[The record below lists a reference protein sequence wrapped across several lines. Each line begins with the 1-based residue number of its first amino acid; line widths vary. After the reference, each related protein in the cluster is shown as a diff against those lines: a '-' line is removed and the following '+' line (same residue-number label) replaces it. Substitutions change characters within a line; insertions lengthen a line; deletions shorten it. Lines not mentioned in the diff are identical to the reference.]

1 VQWRF
6 ALKKLLYIVLD
17 GVGDLPIK
25 ELGGKTPLEA
35 ADTPN
40 MDKLA
45 WKGKG
50 GYVYTVGEGVAP
62 ESDIAVISILGYDAH
77 KYYTGR
83 GPLESY
89 AEGLEVKDG
98 DLAYRVNFATKD
110 LNSNKIIDRRVGRNL
125 TTDEATKLAEEINK
139 KVKLT
144 SEPATFR
151 FKNTIGH
158 RGVLVIRRKDGRLS
172 GEVTNTDPAYAKE
185 GVFGVAKEKFENF
198 PLKCEPVPEH
208 RDSEEAKIAALLTNE
223 FTEKSAAVLNES
235 AVNRK
240 RAKEGKLVANL
251 ILSRDAGDRLPK
263 FPKLNKVY
271 NKNFGCFVEMP
282 VERGIALL
290 TGMEIVDLPLPS
302 GDLKKDYILRS
313 KKVLSAIGDF
323 DCLYIHI
330 KGPDEP
336 AHDGDFIKK
345 KESIELIDKYFF
357 GEILPKLDIKN
368 TIIAI
373 TADHSTPCKIKAHSA
388 DPVPLIVTGGGV
400 SSNGLKVFGESEC
413 RKGSLGKLI
422 GPQIMPYLMKLL

>member
-1 VQWRF
+1 M
-6 ALKKLLYIVLD
+6 LKKLLYVILD
-17 GVGDLPIK
+17 GLGDLPIEK
-25 ELGGKTPLEA
+25 LDGKTPLEA

-45 WKGKG
+45 RQARA
-50 GYVYTVGEGVAP
+50 GYVYTVGEGIAP
-62 ESDIAVISILGYDAH
+62 ESDIGVISILGYDAH

-89 AEGLEVKDG
+89 AEKLQVNDG

-110 LNSNKIIDRRVGRNL
+110 LNSGRIIDRRVGRNL
-125 TTDEATKLAEEINK
+125 TTEEATELAREINE

-144 SEPATFR
+144 SVPASFR

-158 RGVLVIRRKDGRLS
+158 RGVLVIKREGGKLS
-172 GEVTNTDPAYAKE
+172 AEVTNTDPAYAKE
-185 GVFGVAKEKFENF
+185 GVFGVAKAKFEKVL
-198 PLKCEPVPEH
+198 LKCEPVPEQ
-208 RDSEEAKIAALLTNE
+208 RDSEEAKVSAALTNE
-223 FTEKSAAVLNES
+223 FTEKSTAVLNGS
-235 AVNRK
+235 PVNKK
-240 RAKEGKLVANL
+240 RAEQGKLVANL

-263 FPKLNKVY
+263 FPKLSELFK
-271 NKNFGCFVEMP
+271 KRFGCFVEMP

-290 TGMEIVDLPLPS
+290 TGMEVVELPLPS

-313 KKVLSAIGDF
+313 KKVLSVLKDF
-323 DCLYIHI
+323 DCIYIHI

-336 AHDGDFIKK
+336 AHDGDFMKK

-357 GEILPKLDIKN
+357 GEILPKLNMKD
-368 TIIAI
+368 TVIAI
-373 TADHSTPCKIKAHSA
+373 TADHATPCKIKAHSA

-400 SSNGLKVFGESEC
+400 QSDGLKAFGESES

-422 GPQIMPYLMKLL
+422 GPQIIPYLIKLL

>member
-1 VQWRF
+1 M
-6 ALKKLLYIVLD
+6 KKLLYVILD

-25 ELGGKTPLEA
+25 ELDNKTPLEA

-45 WKGKG
+45 TKGKA
-50 GYVYTVGEGVAP
+50 GYVYTVGEGIAP
-62 ESDIAVISILGYDAH
+62 ESDIGVISILGYDAQ

-89 AEGLEVKDG
+89 AEGLEVNDG

-110 LNSNKIIDRRVGRNL
+110 LKSDRIIDRRVDRSL
-125 TTDEATKLAEEINK
+125 TTEEATKLAEEINN
-139 KVKLT
+139 KVKLV
-144 SEPATFR
+144 SAPVLFR

-172 GEVTNTDPAYAKE
+172 AEVTNTDPAYAKE
-185 GVFGVAKEKFENF
+185 GVFGVAKAKFEKVL
-198 PLKCEPVPEH
+198 LKCEPVPEH

-223 FTEKSAAVLNES
+223 FIKKSTAVLNES
-235 AVNRK
+235 SINKK
-240 RAKEGKLVANL
+240 RRGEGKLVANL

-263 FPKLNKVY
+263 FPKLNELH
-271 NKNFGCFVEMP
+271 NKRFGCFVEMP

-290 TGMEIVDLPLPS
+290 TGMEVVDLPLPS

-313 KKVLSAIGDF
+313 EKVLSVLKDF

-336 AHDGDFIKK
+336 AHDGDFAKK

-357 GEILPKLDIKN
+357 GEILPKLEMEE
-368 TIIAI
+368 TLIAI
-373 TADHSTPCKIKAHSA
+373 TADHSTPCKIKAHSD
-388 DPVPLIVTGGGV
+388 DPVPLLVTGGGIV
-400 SSNGLKVFGESEC
+400 PDGLAAFGERDC
-413 RKGSLGKLI
+413 RKGSLGKMI
-422 GPQIMPYLMKLL
+422 GPELIPYFMKLL